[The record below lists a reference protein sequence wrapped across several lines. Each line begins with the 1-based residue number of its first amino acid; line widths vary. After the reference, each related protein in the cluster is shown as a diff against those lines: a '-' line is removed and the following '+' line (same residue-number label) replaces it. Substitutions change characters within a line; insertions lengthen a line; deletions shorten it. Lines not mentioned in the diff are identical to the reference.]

1 MDTIR
6 LLILEKTCFG
16 RTSGV
21 TKGIFISFFLKF
33 QMGIGP
39 TYTFPDALADE

>member
-21 TKGIFISFFLKF
+21 TKGIFISFFKF

-39 TYTFPDALADE
+39 PYTFPDALADE